1 MNGKPCHCMI
11 KVRGFS
17 NAMVVSVAY
26 AGGDRDIWR
35 LLKSS
40 AGTELA
46 QLGHGRYQY
55 VLSLVQPGLKKL
67 PFRQGLGA
75 CNLANRYPSK
85 GIDISARLY

>member
-17 NAMVVSVAY
+17 NAMAVSVAY
-26 AGGDRDIWR
+26 AGGDRDIGR
-35 LLKSS
+35 FLKSS

-55 VLSLVQPGLKKL
+55 ILSLVRRMRDVDDRKIHRRRGAGAHGL
-67 PFRQGLGA
+67 
-75 CNLANRYPSK
+75 
-85 GIDISARLY
+85 

>member
-1 MNGKPCHCMI
+1 MI

-17 NAMVVSVAY
+17 NAMAVSVAY

-35 LLKSS
+35 FLKSS

-55 VLSLVQPGLKKL
+55 VLSLVLL
-67 PFRQGLGA
+67 
-75 CNLANRYPSK
+75 C
-85 GIDISARLY
+85 